1 MTKLV
6 LLKLDGDLQ
15 QGVRVTLSIANEG
28 ISPHKEVTG
37 NLPPVTELQTKI
49 DQWRS
54 HYRSLGTST
63 RGIKPVGITYDGSIS
78 TKIVKIP
85 LRSYKND

>member
-6 LLKLDGDLQ
+6 ALKLDGDLQ

-28 ISPHKEVTG
+28 VSPDKEVTG
-37 NLPPVTELQTKI
+37 NLPAVAPLQTTI

-54 HYRSLGTST
+54 HYRSLGSST
-63 RGIKPVGITYDGSIS
+63 RGIKAIKVTYEGSI
-78 TKIVKIP
+78 TQK
-85 LRSYKND
+85 YEDCKNSAKE